1 MVTHLPAHP
10 VESDRASQC
19 QADYF
24 RGELHREVDLLNERV
39 RRCQA
44 KLATNARLGQVDQVR
59 HMQAQLRNCAIER
72 RKLTE
77 MLAEL
82 TRRFPDDDQCER
94 IGIPEGDTIRT
105 LGS

>member
-1 MVTHLPAHP
+1 
-10 VESDRASQC
+10 
-19 QADYF
+19 
-24 RGELHREVDLLNERV
+24 
-39 RRCQA
+39 
-44 KLATNARLGQVDQVR
+44 
-59 HMQAQLRNCAIER
+59 MQAQLRNCAIER